1 MVLAMSKPSTAP
13 PDAIV
18 VGGGPSGLAAAFRL
32 RQSGKRVCVLE
43 LSDRVGGKMRTTPRE
58 GFLID
63 QGAFFLPTSHKTL
76 LKLAGEAGIAD
87 QVVPGGFILATARDG
102 KLHDIDGNRPLRSIL
117 RTQLIST
124 RTKLEAVKL
133 ISEAIKARHAVFDAM
148 PRCGVYDTETVGE
161 WARDRFSPELKEI
174 LIDGTLRGIFATSA
188 ATAPRV
194 DFLAILALLKGA
206 TLVAFKNGMGSYA
219 EQLAWGLDVRFGAE
233 VLSVEP
239 AGDAVSVV
247 WRDAHG
253 EHRDIA
259 PACVVAVPAID
270 ARRILPQ
277 LDPWRRQFLQ
287 LVRHGKTFVLNVA
300 LRRSPPGVKSTYIQV
315 PRSAHPFIT
324 GIMLDHHKA
333 PARAPHGKG
342 LLSVAVLD
350 SWCEQHWQ
358 DDDDRIRD
366 ELLKAIDILLPG
378 TRDDALFVE
387 LHRWFQEYNQVGFYR
402 DLGEF
407 RQRCAADTRIQLA
420 GDFHS
425 MQNLDAATTAGLNAA
440 DRLLN
445 SRLMN

>member
-1 MVLAMSKPSTAP
+1 MSKSSVTP
-13 PDAIV
+13 PDVIV

-32 RQSGKRVCVLE
+32 RQAGKRVRVLE
-43 LSDRVGGKMRTTPRE
+43 MSDRVGGKMRTTPRD
-58 GFLID
+58 GFLVD
-63 QGAFFLPTSHKTL
+63 QGAFFLPTSHRSL
-76 LKLAGEAGIAD
+76 FKLAAEAGIAD

-133 ISEAIKARHAVFDAM
+133 IGEAVKARHAVFDAM
-148 PRCGVYDTETVGE
+148 PRCGVYDTETLGE
-161 WARDRFSPELKEI
+161 WAQDRFSTELQEV

-188 ATAPRV
+188 TTAPRV

-206 TLVAFKNGMGSYA
+206 TLVAFKGGMGSYA
-219 EQLAWGLDVRFGAE
+219 EHLAQGLDLCFGAE
-233 VLSVEP
+233 VLSVES

-247 WRDAHG
+247 WRDADG
-253 EHRDIA
+253 EHHDTV

-270 ARRILPQ
+270 VRRILPQ

-315 PRSAHPFIT
+315 PRNTHLFIT

-333 PARAPHGKG
+333 PARVPQGKG

-358 DDDDRIRD
+358 DADDQIRD
-366 ELLKAIDILLPG
+366 ELLRAVDSLLPG

-402 DLGEF
+402 QLGEF
-407 RQRCAADTRIQLA
+407 RQRCEADTHIQLA

-425 MQNLDAATTAGLNAA
+425 MQNLDSATNAGLKAA
-440 DRLLN
+440 DRLLK
-445 SRLMN
+445 SRLLS